1 MEKADTFVFVL
12 PWGKSVHLEPGWA
25 VGAGKRKAILLEDRV
40 ERELTY
46 KMVNHFSANL
56 GPLGVD
62 GTSVMTDPPNPVHRE

>member
-25 VGAGKRKAILLEDRV
+25 VGAGKRKAILLQDRV

-46 KMVNHFSANL
+46 KMVDHFWLS
-56 GPLGVD
+56 
-62 GTSVMTDPPNPVHRE
+62 

>member
-12 PWGKSVHLEPGWA
+12 PWGKSATSSRA

-40 ERELTY
+40 ERELMY
-46 KMVNHFSANL
+46 KMGDHFSPNL

-62 GTSVMTDPPNPVHRE
+62 GPSVMTDPPNPVHRE

>member
-40 ERELTY
+40 ERELMY
-46 KMVNHFSANL
+46 KMGDHFSPEGVSISL
-56 GPLGVD
+56 PLGCD
-62 GTSVMTDPPNPVHRE
+62 ATTACG